1 MLASLN
7 WKGPLNGRYCT
18 FVPPPKVRV
27 RATVKLSAAFFHDE
41 SSAAKGGGGGGERKY
56 NSAVK
61 GPLTRLVNSLFS
73 HDIKYTNSTSSSS
86 ILFPIALAL
95 FLEFFSQSNPHGED
109 LLLILRNT
117 KFRNRFCISIYGLL
131 LPSKNIR

>member
-41 SSAAKGGGGGGERKY
+41 LSAAKGGGGVRKY

-61 GPLTRLVNSLFS
+61 QPLSRLVNSLFS
-73 HDIKYTNSTSSSS
+73 HDIKYTNSTSSSP

-109 LLLILRNT
+109 LRLILRNT